1 MATEHQWKEQVLGN
15 VVVDSTQEPL
25 PAPSVLSMAAAEL
38 DLKGI
43 TVEAALLG
51 LAHEVSLPDVDLV
64 QVGNTVFIGHKG
76 KGEAKNKMVGRAFNV
91 DTARN
96 FVNNYV
102 KYLTTLRAKGITHYS
117 IDFDGGEL
125 VPVAKAIGK
134 KLRDTGMQAHMAP
147 FKSNAGYRVY
157 FLLQPKTE
165 KVAA

>member
-1 MATEHQWKEQVLGN
+1 MAN
-15 VVVDSTQEPL
+15 VVDSKQEPL
-25 PAPSVLSMAAAEL
+25 SAPTILTMAAQDL
-38 DLKGI
+38 DLKGV
-43 TVEAALLG
+43 TVEAAMLG
-51 LAHEVSLPDVDLV
+51 LAHELSMPDVDQV
-64 QVGNTVFIGHKG
+64 QVGNTVFVGHRGKG
-76 KGEAKNKMVGRAFNV
+76 KAKNKMVGRAFNV

-96 FVNNYV
+96 FVSNYI
-102 KYLTTLRAKGITHYS
+102 KYLSVLQKKGITHYS
-117 IDFDGGEL
+117 IDFNGEEL

>member
-1 MATEHQWKEQVLGN
+1 MATGHQWKNQVLGD

-43 TVEAALLG
+43 TVEAALMG
-51 LAHEVSLPDVDLV
+51 LVHEVSLPDVDLV

-102 KYLTTLRAKGITHYS
+102 KYLKVLQQKGVTHYS
-117 IDFDGGEL
+117 IDFDGGAL

-134 KLRDTGMQAHMAP
+134 KLRDTGVQAHMVA
-147 FKSNAGYRVY
+147 FKDGSGYRV
-157 FLLQPKTE
+157 FFKFPSDPKTR
-165 KVAA
+165 